1 MTKSSDEQRDNG
13 LTAAAYEQPNRNK
26 KKNDSENITGHFT
39 PLWSCKE
46 RLQSARQQH
55 DQAVHEGGDRDI
67 DGNQDSQFAYRRRG
81 AADEL
86 RNDGDKEQSG
96 LRIEQVGDKSAA
108 KMQEMRL
115 ADRRG
120 LDRSPA
126 FSPAVVSQP
135 AKIQRAGPAKG
146 FISQAIVQNQRSAA
160 KPDCDAEKRQSQRHA
175 EPAMRPLLAPSTA
188 RYAIFGPGVIS
199 MMRDV
204 RTKAIRGD

>member
-146 FISQAIVQNQRSAA
+146 FISQAIVKISDPPPSPTAMPRSASPNA
-160 KPDCDAEKRQSQRHA
+160 TPSPRCGLCSRR
-175 EPAMRPLLAPSTA
+175 AP
-188 RYAIFGPGVIS
+188 
-199 MMRDV
+199 
-204 RTKAIRGD
+204 RGTPYSAPVSFR